1 MFPVSLDCLFLI
13 APSVFSNVY
22 LPVSLDCLF
31 LIAPS
36 VFSNVY
42 LPVSLDC
49 PFLIAPSVFSNVY
62 LSNHDVSLP
71 YEICVVPFFFINI
84 LFRFDFID
92 CLLSKF
98 TICTFT
104 SYINICCIRLLEVK
118 RLLVKEE
125 FEDTK
130 GVIRIRI
137 SKNRQHNDQKKTYR
151 RTNNDLQ
158 NIPNIH
164 IKLKIE

>member
-1 MFPVSLDCLFLI
+1 V
-13 APSVFSNVY
+13 
-22 LPVSLDCLF
+22 LPVF
-31 LIAPS
+31 
-36 VFSNVY
+36 
-42 LPVSLDC
+42 LDC

-71 YEICVVPFFFINI
+71 YESLCCNFFFFINI

-137 SKNRQHNDQKKTYR
+137 SKKNRQHNDQKEKQT
-151 RTNNDLQ
+151 TQ
-158 NIPNIH
+158 
-164 IKLKIE
+164 